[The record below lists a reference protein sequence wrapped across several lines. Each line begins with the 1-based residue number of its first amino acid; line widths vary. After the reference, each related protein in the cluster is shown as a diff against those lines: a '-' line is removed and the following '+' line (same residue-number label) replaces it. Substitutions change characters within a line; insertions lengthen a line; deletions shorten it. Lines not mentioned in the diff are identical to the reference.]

1 MVVLE
6 APAVKVY
13 ESPRAKCVKC
23 GAPARIRLSYAN
35 AWFCDKHFREY
46 VKERVKNNIIKY
58 NMVKRGETLLVAVS
72 GGKDSVTLMSVLDE
86 AAPEL
91 GVNIVAVHI
100 VLGMGEFS
108 EKSLEA
114 FRDACSKAKNVKCV
128 TVDLKELLGMYMPE
142 IIRRSRRPACSVC
155 GLVKRYILNAMA
167 VSLGA
172 SAIATGHHMNDLMT
186 YAIKNFMEQ
195 KLDNITKLGPVS
207 ESEGSAVKR
216 VRPLYD
222 IYEDE
227 TRAFVKVYGLNY
239 VDIECPFKSTSTL
252 EVIIKDMLSRA
263 ESESPSLTI
272 SAARALARNL
282 PSYPRPASAPNRCRL
297 CGMPSNGD
305 VCGFCKLTKSLT
317 GAPLGPEVRSRIEGL
332 MSSLRT
338 S

>member
-1 MVVLE
+1 M
-6 APAVKVY
+6 
-13 ESPRAKCVKC
+13 
-23 GAPARIRLSYAN
+23 
-35 AWFCDKHFREY
+35 HFKEY
-46 VKERVKNNIIKY
+46 IKERVANNIVKY
-58 NMVKRGETLLVAVS
+58 NMVKKGETLLLAVS
-72 GGKDSVTLMSVLDE
+72 GGKDSITLMNVLDE
-86 AAPEL
+86 IAPEL
-91 GVNIVAVHI
+91 GINIVAVHI

-114 FRDACSKAKNVKCV
+114 FKDACSRAKNVKCI

-167 VSLGA
+167 MSIGA
-172 SAIATGHHMNDLMT
+172 SAIATGHNMNDLMT

-195 KLDNITKLGPVS
+195 KLDSITKLGPVS
-207 ESEGSAVKR
+207 ETEGSAVKR

-239 VDIECPFKSTSTL
+239 VDIDCPFKSASTL
-252 EVIIKDMLSRA
+252 ETIIKDMLNRA
-263 ESESPSLTI
+263 ESESPSITI

-282 PSYPRPASAPNRCRL
+282 PSYPRPVNPPNRCRL

-317 GAPLGPEVRSRIEGL
+317 GTPLGPEVRNRIES
-332 MSSLRT
+332 MASSLKT
-338 S
+338 N